1 MYIPL
6 YIKTDY
12 SLLSSLIKI
21 DELINYLKKYNINT
35 CAIVDNNLFGTME
48 IINKFNK
55 NNIKPI
61 IGLELNYQEKTILLY
76 AKNEFGYKNLIKL
89 ETYKNEKEITI
100 DILKKYS
107 DNLLCIIFD
116 IDLYNE
122 FSIIYND
129 LYIGTNN
136 KEDEL
141 EKRKI
146 TKNLV
151 FINKTLYL
159 EKYLYKYLPYIFM
172 IRDSKTI
179 DDGTNFIYQNNHLL
193 SYEEIENKVSKDTI
207 DNTIKISNMCN
218 LELSYELYMPK
229 YNVENSK
236 EFLISL
242 ANRGLRKRLGNAPS
256 VYQKRLDYE
265 LSIIINM
272 HFEDYFLV
280 VYDYIKYAKKNGI
293 LVGPGRGSAAG
304 SLVSYSLGITDIDP
318 IKYGLLFERFLNPE
332 RISMPD
338 IDTDF
343 PDVDR
348 DKVINYVKE
357 KYGKENVAGIITF
370 GTLALKQAIRDTG
383 RVLNIPIKEI
393 DYITKKITPNM
404 TLKELRYK
412 DNEINNLFNS
422 SNKYKLLYN
431 LVNIINN
438 NKRHTSIHA
447 AGIVISRTNLTN
459 VLPIIKSSD
468 DLYLTEYTMEYL
480 EQIGLIKMDFLGIK
494 NLSIIKNIIVDIEK
508 YENIKIDF
516 NKIPLDDLKVI
527 EIFKTGNTTGIF
539 QFESDGMKKFL
550 QELKPQ
556 NFFDICAAI
565 ALFRPGP
572 AENIPSY
579 IKRKQGKEKV
589 DYLVPEL
596 EEILKETYGIIIYQE
611 QIMQIASKMAS
622 FTLGEA
628 DILRRAMSKKK
639 LEVLKNEEKRF
650 IDGSISNGYTKE
662 NAEKVYNLILKFAGY
677 GFNKSHSVSYS
688 VVAYKMAYLKYYFP
702 KYFYANLLSG
712 VIGSEYK
719 TLEYIKEVKKLGIKV
734 LPPNINISLN
744 DKYLVTDKGIV
755 MPLSVI
761 RNVGIVISNYIIDE
775 RSTPYKDIFDF
786 LRRTYKKT
794 NNKKVIE
801 SLIYSHAFDEFN
813 NISTLINNIDSI
825 TNYIELSIDL
835 EEGIVPIPELIYS
848 NNKDDE
854 ILEKEKE
861 LFGFY
866 LTSHK
871 TEKYKLNDKNIID
884 VELIKNY
891 YDKIVSVIIN
901 IDRKK
906 EITTKKGD
914 LMAFI
919 VGSDNTSSV
928 SITLFPDIYI
938 NYSSLKRGDII
949 KVTGRVEK
957 RYDEWQLACKQ
968 IDIMMENDS

>member
-21 DELINYLKKYNINT
+21 DELINYLKKLNINA

-61 IGLELNYQEKTILLY
+61 IGLEINYNNKIILLY
-76 AKNEFGYKNLIKL
+76 AKNELGYKNLIKI
-89 ETYKNEKEITI
+89 ETYKNENDITI
-100 DILKKYS
+100 DILTKYK
-107 DNLLCIIFD
+107 DNLISIVFD

-122 FSIIYND
+122 LKNIYND
-129 LYIGTNN
+129 IFIGVNN

-141 EKRKI
+141 KLTKI
-146 TKNLV
+146 TKDIV

-179 DDGTNFIYQNNHLL
+179 KDKVDFTYQNNHLL
-193 SYEEIENKVSKDTI
+193 SYEEIKNEVSNLSI
-207 DNTIKISNMCN
+207 ENTIKINNMCN
-218 LELSYELYMPK
+218 LKLSKELYMPK
-229 YNVENSK
+229 YMEEGSK
-236 EFLISL
+236 EFLINL
-242 ANRGLRKRLGNAPS
+242 ANKGLKKRLGN
-256 VYQKRLDYE
+256 VNDIYQKRLDYE
-265 LSIIINM
+265 LSVIINM
-272 HFEDYFLV
+272 NFIDYFLV

-332 RISMPD
+332 RVSMPD

-348 DKVINYVKE
+348 EKVINYVKE

-370 GTLALKQAIRDTG
+370 GTLALKQAIRDAG
-383 RVLNIPIKEI
+383 RVLEIPIKEI
-393 DYITKKITPNM
+393 DYITKKVTPNIS
-404 TLKELRYK
+404 LKELRYK
-412 DNEINNLFNS
+412 DKEIDNLFNS

-431 LVNIINN
+431 LVNIITN

-447 AGIVISRTNLTN
+447 AGIVISRTNLKN
-459 VLPIIKSSD
+459 VVPIIKSD

-494 NLSIIKNIIVDIEK
+494 NLSIIKNIINDIEK

-516 NKIPLDDLKVI
+516 NRIPLDDKNVI
-527 EIFKTGNTTGIF
+527 KIFESANTTGIF
-539 QFESDGMKKFL
+539 QFESAGMRRFL
-550 QELKPQ
+550 KDLKPQ
-556 NFFDICAAI
+556 NFSDICAAI

-579 IKRKQGKEKV
+579 IKRKNGKEKI
-589 DYLVPEL
+589 DYIVPEL
-596 EEILKETYGIIIYQE
+596 KDILEETYGIIIYQE

-628 DILRRAMSKKK
+628 DILRKAMSKKK
-639 LEVLKNEEKRF
+639 LDILKNEEEKF
-650 IDGSISNGYTKE
+650 IKGSINNGYTKE
-662 NAEKVYNLILKFAGY
+662 KAEEVYNLILKFAGY

-688 VVAYKMAYLKYYFP
+688 VVAYKMAYLKSYFP
-702 KYFYANLLSG
+702 KYFYANLLGG
-712 VIGSEYK
+712 VIGSDVK
-719 TLEYIKEVKKLGIKV
+719 TLEYIKEIKKLGIKV
-734 LPPNINISLN
+734 LPPDINLSLS
-744 DKYLVTDKGIV
+744 DKYLVTNKGII

-761 RNVGIVISNYIIDE
+761 RNVGIVISNFITEERTTKYI
-775 RSTPYKDIFDF
+775 DIFDF
-786 LRRTYKKT
+786 LKRTYKKT

-801 SLIYSHAFDEFN
+801 SLIYSHTFDNMN
-813 NISTLINNIDSI
+813 NIGTLINNIESI
-825 TNYIELSIDL
+825 TNYIELSNDL
-835 EEGIVPIPELIYS
+835 EDNIIPKPELIFYP
-848 NNKDDE
+848 NNEND

-866 LTSHK
+866 LTNHK
-871 TEKYKLNDKNIID
+871 TEKYKLNDNSIID
-884 VELIKNY
+884 IEQIKNY
-891 YDKIVSVIIN
+891 YDKVVSIIIN

-906 EITTKKGD
+906 EITTKNGD

-919 VGSDNTSSV
+919 TGSDNTSSI
-928 SITLFPDIYI
+928 SITLFSNIYKDYT
-938 NYSSLKRGDII
+938 NLTKGDII
-949 KVTGRVEK
+949 KVTGKVEK
-957 RYDEWQLACKQ
+957 RYDELQ
-968 IDIMMENDS
+968 IIARTIEVKEKII

>member
-76 AKNEFGYKNLIKL
+76 AKNELGYKNLIKL
-89 ETYKNEKEITI
+89 ETYKNENEITI

-136 KEDEL
+136 KEDES

-179 DDGTNFIYQNNHLL
+179 DDGTDFIYQNNHLL

-242 ANRGLRKRLGNAPS
+242 ANRGLKKRLGDVSS

-370 GTLALKQAIRDTG
+370 GTLALKQAIRDAG

-650 IDGSISNGYTKE
+650 IEGSISNGYTKE

-688 VVAYKMAYLKYYFP
+688 VVAYKMVYLKYYFP

-801 SLIYSHAFDEFN
+801 SLIYSHAFDEFS

-835 EEGIVPIPELIYS
+835 EEGIVPIPEFIYS
-848 NNKDDE
+848 NNRDDE

>member
-35 CAIVDNNLFGTME
+35 CAIVDSNLFGTME

-76 AKNEFGYKNLIKL
+76 AKNELGYKNLIKL
-89 ETYKNEKEITI
+89 ETYKNENEITI

-136 KEDEL
+136 KEDES

-179 DDGTNFIYQNNHLL
+179 DDGTDFIYQNNHLL

-242 ANRGLRKRLGNAPS
+242 ANRGLKKRLGDVSS

-370 GTLALKQAIRDTG
+370 GTLALKQAIRDAG

-404 TLKELRYK
+404 TLRELRYK

-650 IDGSISNGYTKE
+650 IEGSISNGYTKE

-719 TLEYIKEVKKLGIKV
+719 TLEYIKELKKLGIKV

-801 SLIYSHAFDEFN
+801 SLIYSHAFDEFS

-835 EEGIVPIPELIYS
+835 EEGIVPIPEFIYS
-848 NNKDDE
+848 NNRDDE